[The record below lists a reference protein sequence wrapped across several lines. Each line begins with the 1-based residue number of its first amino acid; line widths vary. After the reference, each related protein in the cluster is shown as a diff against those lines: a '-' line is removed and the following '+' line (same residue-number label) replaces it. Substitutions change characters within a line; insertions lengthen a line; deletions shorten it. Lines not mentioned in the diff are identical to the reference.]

1 MPSTPVVVL
10 DSTLTDIADAI
21 RSKTGG
27 TATMTPGQMPAQ
39 IASIPS
45 GGGVGIPRE
54 VNANG
59 VYGMPTESFTFS
71 LPANATD
78 LSERALSYAFY
89 GCTSL
94 TSVDL
99 SSLTAVS
106 GSQALNY
113 AFRNCTGITSADLGS
128 ITEISGES
136 ALYYAFYG
144 CANLASVN
152 FGSLT
157 TISGRDALGSAFR
170 GCLPITQADFP
181 LLTTISGNNA
191 FDSVFRGCT
200 SLVSVNLNALST
212 ISGGNIMSYAF
223 AECTNLV
230 SVNFASLSTIS
241 GGSAFT
247 DAFRGCTSLTSIS
260 FPALTPNS
268 FVGTVVNQL
277 NRLVSGVTGCTLHF
291 PAATQAKIE
300 TMDGYPNFGGTNT
313 TVLFDL

>member
-10 DSTLTDIADAI
+10 DSTLTNIANAI
-21 RSKTGG
+21 RGKNGSSDTYK
-27 TATMTPGQMPAQ
+27 PSEMPAA
-39 IASIPS
+39 ITAIPT
-45 GGGVGIPRE
+45 GTLGIPRE
-54 VNANG
+54 VDANG
-59 VYGMPTESFTFS
+59 VYGVPTQSFTFS

-78 LSERALSYAFY
+78 LGTRALSYAFRE
-89 GCTSL
+89 CSTL

-106 GSQALNY
+106 G
-113 AFRNCTGITSADLGS
+113 G
-128 ITEISGES
+128 S
-136 ALYYAFYG
+136 ALYYAFFGCTSLASANLGSLVTVTERDAFYYAFYG
-144 CANLASVN
+144 CTSLASAN
-152 FGSLT
+152 FPSLT
-157 TISGRDALGSAFR
+157 TISGNDAFSSAFR
-170 GCLPITQADFP
+170 GCTNLA
-181 LLTTISGNNA
+181 
-191 FDSVFRGCT
+191 
-200 SLVSVNLNALST
+200 SVNLSALST
-212 ISGGNIMSYAF
+212 ISGGSVMSYAF
-223 AECTNLV
+223 EGCTSLA

-241 GGSAFT
+241 GGSALA

-277 NRLVSGVTGCTLHF
+277 NRLINGVTGCTLHF